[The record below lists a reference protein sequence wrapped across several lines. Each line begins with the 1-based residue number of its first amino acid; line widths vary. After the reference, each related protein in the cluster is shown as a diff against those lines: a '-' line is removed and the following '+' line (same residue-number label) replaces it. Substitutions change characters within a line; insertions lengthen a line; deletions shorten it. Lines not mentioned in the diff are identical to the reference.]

1 MKKDDKVK
9 VIDGPMAGEN
19 VKLLRRDATNGAWY
33 AEDSQ
38 GIHVMIFDSE
48 LEQRPPRKK
57 GGGR

>member
-9 VIDGPMAGEN
+9 VIHGPMAGEN
-19 VKLLRRDATNGAWY
+19 VKLIRRDATNGAWY

-48 LEQRPPRKK
+48 LERPRRKK

>member
-9 VIDGPMAGEN
+9 VIDGPMAGET
-19 VKLLRRDATNGAWY
+19 VTLIRRDATNGAWY

-48 LEQRPPRKK
+48 LEQRTPRKK